1 MKKRYLQACELGGS
15 IYGKK
20 RMTDRKGS
28 VEKKRNNG
36 GDMMS
41 SYTKFYR
48 SQVSAMYKV
57 LHKDR

>member
-1 MKKRYLQACELGGS
+1 MKKKYLQACEVNGS

-20 RMTDRKGS
+20 RTTDRKGS
-28 VEKKRNNG
+28 VEKKRG
-36 GDMMS
+36 DSGDMIS

-57 LHKDR
+57 LHRDR